1 MRNIIKEKAQK
12 ERSTIKDKKKER
24 KRILTL
30 SDSTHFITTYAQ
42 GKTLLLVDLE
52 RNPKR
57 KGSGVRD
64 RENPAT

>member
-12 ERSTIKDKKKER
+12 ERSTIKDKKRKE
-24 KRILTL
+24 KN
-30 SDSTHFITTYAQ
+30 THTVRFNSLYHH
-42 GKTLLLVDLE
+42 LHSREDPSLVDLE